1 MISIR
6 VFYSCMEM
14 GYIKIYLKK
23 NVSIVGVNVKII
35 YHCIVMI
42 Q

>member
-14 GYIKIYLKK
+14 GYIKNISQEIDLQLL
-23 NVSIVGVNVKII
+23 NRF
-35 YHCIVMI
+35 
-42 Q
+42 

>member
-14 GYIKIYLKK
+14 GYIKIYPEEYFTLHSKL
-23 NVSIVGVNVKII
+23 
-35 YHCIVMI
+35 
-42 Q
+42 

>member
-14 GYIKIYLKK
+14 GYIKNISQEINRL
-23 NVSIVGVNVKII
+23 ITT
-35 YHCIVMI
+35 
-42 Q
+42 